1 MEKLLKLYNTLWNES
16 YAIFFTVSWR
26 NVFVSLS
33 KWSFSQSLLW
43 LLCYLLSKAHVQVHH
58 VTVLL
63 FSVRVSHTSCKKCIN
78 ATCGIAQVS
87 TWIDCQPLLQ
97 LKQGWTLG
105 MRLHWKDRRD
115 DVYQDR
121 WEARLDGRK
130 SEQKGD
136 ESESEAKVLCL
147 QNVEISP
154 FLNCTAWTTKTV
166 HLMGQ
171 KQNWKPFAGRAEGNT
186 LAEIPEVLTK

>member
-1 MEKLLKLYNTLWNES
+1 MEKFLKLYNTLWNES
-16 YAIFFTVSWR
+16 YAIFFTVSCR
-26 NVFVSLS
+26 SVFVSLS
-33 KWSFSQSLLW
+33 IWSFSQSLLW
-43 LLCYLLSKAHVQVHH
+43 LLCYLLSRTHVQVYH

-130 SEQKGD
+130 SEQEGD
-136 ESESEAKVLCL
+136 ESESEAKVLFAKCRD
-147 QNVEISP
+147 

-166 HLMGQ
+166 HLMAKATLKTFCRQ
-171 KQNWKPFAGRAEGNT
+171 GRGKHACWS
-186 LAEIPEVLTK
+186 PRSPH